1 MELRSLF
8 HAKKLMT
15 PELVVN
21 VEAPDGLAVPGS
33 PTVNQLLKETAI
45 APETPAIHSTLMG
58 VSEVHKLTDSDRVVP
73 ASSFES
79 SQQRQSSSENEEFD
93 ILMNEVHSWLSW
105 CSFVIKSAKYSI
117 RNIKYDDPLE
127 YLVLRHS

>member
-1 MELRSLF
+1 
-8 HAKKLMT
+8 MT

-21 VEAPDGLAVPGS
+21 VEAPDGLVVPGS